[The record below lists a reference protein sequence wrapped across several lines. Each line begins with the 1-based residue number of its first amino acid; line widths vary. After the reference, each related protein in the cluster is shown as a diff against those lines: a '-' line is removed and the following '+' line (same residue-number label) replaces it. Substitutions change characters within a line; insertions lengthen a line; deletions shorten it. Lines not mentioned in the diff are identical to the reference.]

1 MLLLEPAIQLAN
13 NAARAWRRR
22 DADRAAQE
30 HLSAP
35 LGYVRH
41 LRRRRSLTVS
51 SVSKSTDGRT
61 TRVLLA
67 LASQSLDLAMTLI
80 PHIKAALAAH
90 FTDRQKLLLDE
101 FDRVLRDYAEHN
113 EKIFSKFTNIVEDQ
127 IMKRFLENVA
137 ADVNYDASSVSIPS
151 NPMKGITQNTLKLHA
166 VLHPVLSPTQMKDVM
181 TRVFDMFSQKL
192 PDCFKHV
199 QPKTPTGKSR

>member
-1 MLLLEPAIQLAN
+1 MTTAALLT
-13 NAARAWRRR
+13 
-22 DADRAAQE
+22 
-30 HLSAP
+30 SP
-35 LGYVRH
+35 LTNYLG
-41 LRRRRSLTVS
+41 VS
-51 SVSKSTDGRT
+51 S
-61 TRVLLA
+61 A

-137 ADVNYDASSVSIPS
+137 AEVRFACMSARYLCESSPHMHSS
-151 NPMKGITQNTLKLHA
+151 
-166 VLHPVLSPTQMKDVM
+166 
-181 TRVFDMFSQKL
+181 
-192 PDCFKHV
+192 
-199 QPKTPTGKSR
+199 

>member
-1 MLLLEPAIQLAN
+1 
-13 NAARAWRRR
+13 
-22 DADRAAQE
+22 
-30 HLSAP
+30 
-35 LGYVRH
+35 
-41 LRRRRSLTVS
+41 
-51 SVSKSTDGRT
+51 
-61 TRVLLA
+61 
-67 LASQSLDLAMTLI
+67 MTLI

-137 ADVNYDASSVSIPS
+137 AEVNYDASNLTIPT
-151 NPMKGITQNTLKLHA
+151 NPMRGITQSTLKLHA

-181 TRVFDMFSQKL
+181 SRVFDMFSQKL
-192 PDCFKHV
+192 PECFKLV
-199 QPKTPTGKSR
+199 QPKTPAGKTRFVHLIHP